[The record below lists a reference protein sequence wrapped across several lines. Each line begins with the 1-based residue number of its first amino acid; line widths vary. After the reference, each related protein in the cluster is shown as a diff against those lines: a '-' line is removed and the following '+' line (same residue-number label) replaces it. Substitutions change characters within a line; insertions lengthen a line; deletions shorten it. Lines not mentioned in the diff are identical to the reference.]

1 MNNIFNLIKWYF
13 KLILKQTQ
21 HEWQIVFLISG
32 LIYLI
37 GALVFIFFGD
47 SNLQKWAYVD
57 QKEENAYDLE
67 SVENK
72 SSLNLVKF

>member
-13 KLILKQTQ
+13 KLILKQTH

-47 SNLQKWAYVD
+47 SILQKWAYVD